1 MSAATELVTGRLILR
16 QWQQSD
22 LPAFAA
28 LNADAEVMAHFP
40 ATLSAAES
48 NKLAEKLGRQI
59 LEQGWGLWALERKS
73 DGAFIGFTGLQNFSD
88 MPFLSKGESAVE
100 IGWRLARSAWGQGL
114 ASEAARAA
122 LDFAFTRLALSELYS
137 FTACQNSR
145 SIAVM
150 IRLGMRACPETFR
163 HPRLPED
170 SPLSEHVL
178 YRLQREDCLPD

>member
-1 MSAATELVTGRLILR
+1 MNAATELETERLILR
-16 QWQQSD
+16 QWQESD

-40 ATLSAAES
+40 ATLSISES
-48 NKLAEKLGRQI
+48 DRLADKLSRQI

-88 MPFLSKGESAVE
+88 MPFLPKGESAVE

-122 LDFAFTRLALSELYS
+122 TDFAFTRLALTDLYS

-150 IRLGMRACPETFR
+150 IRLGMQPCPETFR

-178 YRLQREDCLPD
+178 YRLKKEDCLPD